1 MKKHTINLKW
11 FKGKTIPQ
19 SVAKKDQSYLMK
31 VLGEL
36 LQEGFSMN
44 QSIQFTV
51 ILLPKYQSIFNQF
64 DQLLERGESIERGL
78 RMLGFSLPICAQL
91 FYAQRQGR
99 FIESLMEV
107 SEQLAQEA
115 TYREKLI
122 KILVYPCF
130 LMIFLGGMLFGMRN
144 FVLPHILSFI
154 SMETYENQYLIKILV
169 NFFGYLPQ
177 ITLTLL
183 GVIILIYGLVDYFF
197 LKKSAI
203 ERYLFLNRWPLIGR
217 WSRQYAT
224 YKLAHQLGHFMR
236 GGYSIQQIIQLIQD
250 YPIDPFLTE
259 VAMMIRQGMYEG
271 RELTEILDRM
281 NLFTEELGL
290 VIYQGELTSQTAQKC
305 KLYSQKV
312 YQDLLNDIEK
322 KMAFVQPILFIFV
335 ALLVLSMYLMMMLPM
350 LMMNEFN

>member
-1 MKKHTINLKW
+1 MKKHIINLKL
-11 FKGKTIPQ
+11 FKRNAPVEN
-19 SVAKKDQSYLMK
+19 VAKKDQSYLMR
-31 VLGEL
+31 VMAEL

-44 QSIQFTV
+44 QTLQFTS
-51 ILLPKYQSIFNQF
+51 ILLPKYHSLFNRFNQ
-64 DQLLERGESIERGL
+64 QLERGESIERGL
-78 RMLGFSLPICAQL
+78 RMLGFSLPICAQI

-99 FIESLMEV
+99 FIESMKEV
-107 SEQLAQEA
+107 SEQLAHEA
-115 TYREKLI
+115 IYRKKLI
-122 KILVYPCF
+122 KILIYPCF

-154 SMETYENQYLIKILV
+154 SMETYQNQFLVKVLV
-169 NFFGYLPQ
+169 NFFAYLPQ
-177 ITLTLL
+177 ITLTMFGL
-183 GVIILIYGLVDYFF
+183 VIVIYGGVDSFF
-197 LKKSAI
+197 LKKRAT
-203 ERYLFLNRWPLIGR
+203 ERYIFLNRWPLIGR

-224 YKLAHQLGHFMR
+224 YKLTHQLGHFMK

-259 VAMMIRQGMYEG
+259 VAITIHHGMYEG
-271 RELTEILDRM
+271 RELTEILDQM
-281 NLFTEELGL
+281 DLFTEELGL

-322 KMAFVQPILFIFV
+322 KMAFIQPILFIFV

-350 LMMNEFN
+350 LTMSEFY